1 MRKRSNYKPKPI
13 VSPVMR
19 TSLQGKDADNLKF
32 IGYHALDVIA
42 RGAGGYAQF
51 DCVNMAVS
59 VCTVL
64 AEKGYG
70 KEHLDVCRD
79 AIDAIRR
86 MGERAGKVGKYALD
100 GDGLKAVRLCLDL
113 HCQQVDM
120 CTRLALSDAIY
131 EAERRIKALGL
142 PRSSYPDEV
151 EKNS

>member
-13 VSPVMR
+13 LSPIMR
-19 TSLQGKDADNLKF
+19 TSLTQEDANRLKF
-32 IGYHALDVIA
+32 IGYQALDTIA

-70 KEHLDVCRD
+70 KEHIDVCKE

-86 MGERAGKVGKYALD
+86 MGDRAGKAGKYALD

-113 HCQQVDM
+113 HQQQIDL
-120 CTRLALSDAIY
+120 CTRLTLSDAIF
-131 EAERRIKALGL
+131 
-142 PRSSYPDEV
+142 EV
-151 EKNS
+151 EKRLRAQARRGS